1 MELIVIVLMFGLSIV
16 LGLGGTGA
24 IFVPVLSVM
33 TRARASHDAANRSS
47 SARRP

>member
-33 TRARASHDAANRSS
+33 NRARASHDAANGPR
-47 SARRP
+47 ATRRP